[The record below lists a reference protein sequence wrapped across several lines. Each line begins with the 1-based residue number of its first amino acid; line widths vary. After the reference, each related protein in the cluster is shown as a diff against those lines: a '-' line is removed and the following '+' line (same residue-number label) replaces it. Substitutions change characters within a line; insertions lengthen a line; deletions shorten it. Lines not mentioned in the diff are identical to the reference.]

1 MNKWIFSLIVGI
13 FFQINAFSQDST
25 QVIRDTIF
33 APDAPRITF
42 TSNTFHF
49 GNLKMGNSVSH
60 TFEFTNTGKKD
71 LKILSVQTSCN
82 CTTTLLE
89 KKIIRPGEKGRITV
103 IYTPKPNQK
112 NEQKKVILVISNAIN
127 KEELLYMT
135 GFVEP

>member
-1 MNKWIFSLIVGI
+1 MNKWIFTLIAGI
-13 FFQINAFSQDST
+13 FFQISAFSQDST
-25 QVIRDTIF
+25 QVISDTMPV
-33 APDAPRITF
+33 PDAPRITF
-42 TSNTFHF
+42 SSNSFHF
-49 GNLKMGNSVSH
+49 GTLKMGNSVSH
-60 TFEFTNTGKKD
+60 TFEFTNTGTKD

-89 KKIIRPGEKGRITV
+89 KKVVPPGEKGRITV

-112 NEQKKVILVISNAIN
+112 NEQRKVILVISNAIN